1 MYKMQGC
8 NYGID
13 DKLELIK
20 WVGVYI
26 AKCEYRLIFII
37 NLQLR
42 TRVYKAEQTSHMP
55 VVIDSYDDSNVEIIK
70 NAVDEFLEKER
81 EDIIH
86 VYYLH
91 EFAVQR

>member
-1 MYKMQGC
+1 M
-8 NYGID
+8 
-13 DKLELIK
+13 ELIK

-70 NAVDEFLEKER
+70 NAVDEFLEIGR
-81 EDIIH
+81 AH
-86 VYYLH
+86 V
-91 EFAVQR
+91 